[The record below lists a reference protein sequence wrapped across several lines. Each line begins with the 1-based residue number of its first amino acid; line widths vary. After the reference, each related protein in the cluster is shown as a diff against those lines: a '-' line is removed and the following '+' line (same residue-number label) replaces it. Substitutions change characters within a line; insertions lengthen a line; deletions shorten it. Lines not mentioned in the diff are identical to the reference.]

1 MFEHSKKLLTNL
13 VVVLAC
19 HDDKVA
25 AAQARMVQRELSLR
39 SPSTSSLLHIDE
51 GTCPGRESIMMSS
64 ESLDSIIDEVP
75 EENGLTAEARDLIEF
90 VSKWYVLLL
99 YSSVFSMLFVM
110 SVMDAFQ
117 CPASY
122 SILSLCDLLTAVT
135 STVNF
140 HFLSPAHSIIIPAV
154 ITSLHPGHMLKS
166 PASPTAVAV
175 FPTWRTFW
183 AEC

>member
-39 SPSTSSLLHIDE
+39 SPSASSLLHIDE

-64 ESLDSIIDEVP
+64 ESLNSIIDEVP

-90 VSKWYVLLL
+90 VSKW
-99 YSSVFSMLFVM
+99 
-110 SVMDAFQ
+110 
-117 CPASY
+117 
-122 SILSLCDLLTAVT
+122 
-135 STVNF
+135 
-140 HFLSPAHSIIIPAV
+140 
-154 ITSLHPGHMLKS
+154 
-166 PASPTAVAV
+166 
-175 FPTWRTFW
+175 
-183 AEC
+183 